1 MYNRILK
8 RPMFKRGGSSFKAQ
22 GTGIT
27 SPFDTPRKKYDAGA
41 WGEWEQKT
49 RDLTKD
55 PRGDWSYAA
64 QGFSSLADPYKESG
78 EAKMISEMLFEG
90 AQNVRGSREKARE
103 LEQKGELAILE
114 SQAAKLNAAKAHKY
128 KLAEIAAAGK
138 TDMLKKEPR
147 NRQKARNRETLF
159 KISQD
164 PKNESSEFIG
174 VYLNELAD
182 GYTDGDLASGA
193 ANVINPKL
201 YTKDDSGNWGYD
213 SGNLSADRVWFDPIT
228 STWLVFQDTNGD
240 GMADGAPIYSSIDV
254 EDSITFF
261 KQQPTGSVSSEG
273 EAGNAAGT
281 IKKEPKGDVDIKTGK
296 LKKNKNTY
304 DDQDYSQYT
313 AEDFHPKASP
323 DVIEE
328 SIKTADQEGEDIT
341 KFWDWV
347 SKPKGIGQK
356 KNEQIVKKATG
367 GRIGYAEGDV
377 AITELDMLNN
387 WWKNMQANDWK
398 E

>member
-64 QGFSSLADPYKESG
+64 QGFSELGNPYKDDGS
-78 EAKMISEMLFEG
+78 AKTIGEMLYAG
-90 AQNVRGSREKARE
+90 AAGVRGSREKARE

-228 STWLVFQDTNGD
+228 STWLVFQDTDGD

-261 KQQPTGSVSSEG
+261 KQQPEKSVSSEG

-281 IKKEPKGDVDIKTGK
+281 IKGEPKGDVDIKTGQV
-296 LKKNKNTY
+296 KKKGTTY
-304 DDQDYSQYT
+304 ADMQ
-313 AEDFHPKASP
+313 
-323 DVIEE
+323 E
-328 SIKTADQEGEDIT
+328 STVQISDIVDKVTDSDTWAGTLEGDT
-341 KFWDWV
+341 RGWATNRGAK
-347 SKPKGIGQK
+347 SY
-356 KNEQIVKKATG
+356 VKKADG

>member
-1 MYNRILK
+1 
-8 RPMFKRGGSSFKAQ
+8 MFKRGGSSFQAQ

-27 SPFDTPRKKYDAGA
+27 SPYDTPRKKYNVGA

-55 PRGDWSYAA
+55 PRGDFSYAA
-64 QGFSSLADPYKESG
+64 EGFSSLASPYKESG

-90 AQNVRGSREKARE
+90 AQNVRGSREKAEE
-103 LEQKGELAILE
+103 LEKKGELAILE
-114 SQAAKLNAAKAHKY
+114 SQAAKLNAAKAHEY
-128 KLAEIAAAGK
+128 KLAEIAAAAK
-138 TDMLKKEPR
+138 SDMLKKEPR
-147 NRQKARNRETLF
+147 NRQKARNRETLL

-174 VYLNELAD
+174 TYLNELAD

-201 YTKDDSGNWGYD
+201 YTQDDNGNWGYD
-213 SGNLSADRVWFDPIT
+213 SGNLSVDRVWFDPVT

-254 EDSITFF
+254 EDSITFLI
-261 KQQPTGSVSSEG
+261 QQPKDSVSSEG

-281 IKKEPKGDVDIKTGK
+281 ASNTPSGDVDIKTGQV
-296 LKKNKNTY
+296 KKKGTTY
-304 DDQDYSQYT
+304 AEMQEKGKALDEKIVQTALDPDTYQGDIYSGDTRGWSTNRGAKSY
-313 AEDFHPKASP
+313 
-323 DVIEE
+323 
-328 SIKTADQEGEDIT
+328 
-341 KFWDWV
+341 
-347 SKPKGIGQK
+347 
-356 KNEQIVKKATG
+356 VKKADG

-377 AITELDMLNN
+377 AATELGMLNN

>member
-1 MYNRILK
+1 
-8 RPMFKRGGSSFKAQ
+8 MFKRGGSSFKAQ

-228 STWLVFQDTNGD
+228 STWLVFQDTDGD
-240 GMADGAPIYSSIDV
+240 GMADGAPIYSSVNV
-254 EDSITFF
+254 EDAITFL
-261 KQQPTGSVSSEG
+261 KRQPKKEESEG
-273 EAGNAAGT
+273 EDEDTPLNDPFAEDEDTPLDDPFIGNEESN
-281 IKKEPKGDVDIKTGK
+281 IKKVDQNGNVIKTQPDFTY
-296 LKKNKNTY
+296 LNK
-304 DDQDYSQYT
+304 
-313 AEDFHPKASP
+313 E
-323 DVIEE
+323 
-328 SIKTADQEGEDIT
+328 
-341 KFWDWV
+341 
-347 SKPKGIGQK
+347 QK
-356 KNEQIVKKATG
+356 KWIQSLSGHGSLGEADISLEDDPAAKEV
-367 GRIGYAEGDV
+367 
-377 AITELDMLNN
+377 ELLTR
-387 WWKNMQANDWK
+387 WWKTEMNKTQ
-398 E
+398 

>member
-1 MYNRILK
+1 
-8 RPMFKRGGSSFKAQ
+8 MFKRGGSSFQAQ

-27 SPFDTPRKKYDAGA
+27 SPYDTPRKRYDAGA
-41 WGEWEQKT
+41 WGEWEEKVREQ
-49 RDLTKD
+49 TKD

-64 QGFSSLADPYKESG
+64 QGFSELANPYKESG
-78 EAKMISEMLFEG
+78 EAKTIGEMLYAG
-90 AQNVRGSREKARE
+90 AAGARGSREKASE
-103 LEQKGELAILE
+103 LEKKGELAILE
-114 SQAAKLNAAKAHKY
+114 SQAAKLNAAQAHKY

-281 IKKEPKGDVDIKTGK
+281 IKTTEKGEVNEDGK
-296 LKKNKNTY
+296 LKKQVKKGKTYEEMQESTVQISDIIDKVTDPDTWAGTLEGDTRGWGSNRGNKSY
-304 DDQDYSQYT
+304 
-313 AEDFHPKASP
+313 
-323 DVIEE
+323 
-328 SIKTADQEGEDIT
+328 
-341 KFWDWV
+341 
-347 SKPKGIGQK
+347 
-356 KNEQIVKKATG
+356 VKKADG

>member
-8 RPMFKRGGSSFKAQ
+8 RPMFKRGGSSFQAQ

-27 SPFDTPRKKYDAGA
+27 SPYDTPRKKYNVGA

-49 RDLTKD
+49 RDLTRD
-55 PRGDWSYAA
+55 PRGDFSYAA
-64 QGFSSLADPYKESG
+64 EGFSSLASPYKESG

-90 AQNVRGSREKARE
+90 AQNVRGSREKAAE
-103 LEQKGELAILE
+103 LEKKGELAILE
-114 SQAAKLNAAKAHKY
+114 SQAAKLNAAKAHEY
-128 KLAEIAAAGK
+128 KLAEIAAAAK
-138 TDMLKKEPR
+138 SDMLKKEPR
-147 NRQKARNRETLF
+147 NRQKARNRETLL

-174 VYLNELAD
+174 IYLNELAD

-201 YTKDDSGNWGYD
+201 YTQDDSGNWGYD
-213 SGNLSADRVWFDPIT
+213 SGNLSIDRVWFDPVT

-254 EDSITFF
+254 EDSITFLN
-261 KQQPTGSVSSEG
+261 QQPKDSVSSEG
-273 EAGNAAGT
+273 TSGE
-281 IKKEPKGDVDIKTGK
+281 
-296 LKKNKNTY
+296 
-304 DDQDYSQYT
+304 
-313 AEDFHPKASP
+313 EDNRFLSSSGPTKVNS
-323 DVIEE
+323 
-328 SIKTADQEGEDIT
+328 EGVPVEDTNLMSKRPEGQTIT
-341 KFWDWV
+341 KGMDLTMESLYPW
-347 SKPKGIGQK
+347 SKNNKIA
-356 KNEQIVKKATG
+356 KKAEG

-377 AITELDMLNN
+377 AATELGMLNN

>member
-27 SPFDTPRKKYDAGA
+27 SPFDTPRKNYNVGA
-41 WGEWEQKT
+41 WGEWEEKVREQ
-49 RDLTKD
+49 TKD

-64 QGFSSLADPYKESG
+64 QGFSELGNPYKDDGS
-78 EAKMISEMLFEG
+78 AKTIGEMLYAG
-90 AQNVRGSREKARE
+90 AAGVRGSREKARE

-261 KQQPTGSVSSEG
+261 KQQPEKSVSSEG

-281 IKKEPKGDVDIKTGK
+281 IKTTEKGEVNEDGK
-296 LKKNKNTY
+296 LKKQVKKGKTY
-304 DDQDYSQYT
+304 EEMQESTVQISDIVDKVTD
-313 AEDFHPKASP
+313 P
-323 DVIEE
+323 DTWAGTV
-328 SIKTADQEGEDIT
+328 EGDT
-341 KFWDWV
+341 RGWATNRGAK
-347 SKPKGIGQK
+347 SY
-356 KNEQIVKKATG
+356 VKKADG

-377 AITELDMLNN
+377 AITELDRLNN

>member
-8 RPMFKRGGSSFKAQ
+8 RPMFKRGGPSYQAQ

-27 SPFDTPRKKYDAGA
+27 SPFDTPRRQYNLG
-41 WGEWEQKT
+41 T
-49 RDLTKD
+49 S
-55 PRGDWSYAA
+55 WSEIQENIRKSTADNTTTMQDVA
-64 QGFSSLADPYKESG
+64 QGFSHLGNPYKDDGSAKTVGEMIWEGSQAVSG
-78 EAKMISEMLFEG
+78 ARGERKKT
-90 AQNVRGSREKARE
+90 AQA
-103 LEQKGELAILE
+103 GELAAQEVGVEKLKSDLAIDEAEKDRDLKLE
-114 SQAAKLNAAKAHKY
+114 LG
-128 KLAEIAAAGK
+128 KLAIK
-138 TDMLKKEPR
+138 SDMLKKEPR
-147 NRQKARNRETLF
+147 NRQKVRNRETLL

-201 YTKDDSGNWGYD
+201 YTKDGNGDWGYD
-213 SGNLSADRVWFDPIT
+213 SGNLSVDRVWFDPVT
-228 STWLVFQDTNGD
+228 SKWLVFEDTDGD

-281 IKKEPKGDVDIKTGK
+281 IKTTEKGEVNEDGK
-296 LKKNKNTY
+296 LKKQVKKGKTYEEMQESTVQISDIVDKVTDPETWAGTIGGDSRGYSNRGSNTY
-304 DDQDYSQYT
+304 VT
-313 AEDFHPKASP
+313 
-323 DVIEE
+323 
-328 SIKTADQEGEDIT
+328 
-341 KFWDWV
+341 
-347 SKPKGIGQK
+347 
-356 KNEQIVKKATG
+356 KKADG

-377 AITELDMLNN
+377 AATELDMLNN
-387 WWKNMQANDWK
+387 WFKNMQANDWK